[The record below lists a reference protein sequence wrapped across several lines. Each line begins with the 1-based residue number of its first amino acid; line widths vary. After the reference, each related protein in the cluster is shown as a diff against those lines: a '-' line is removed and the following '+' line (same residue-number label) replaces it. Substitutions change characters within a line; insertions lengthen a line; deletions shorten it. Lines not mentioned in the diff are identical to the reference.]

1 MPFRLWFQAPRRVL
15 VLFVTITLV
24 PAAALGWLGWWAL
37 KQNRALDKQRETE
50 GLELLADRVSGALDR
65 ALADLQ
71 GRLDSPATSL
81 PEDTILLSAGPK
93 DLEATPAGRLVYY
106 PMAPAGAEPPSARFA
121 AADELELR
129 RQDPAA
135 AIALLRKEIE
145 NGDPSVRA
153 GALLRLGRNEKK
165 LGHPAAALAAY
176 SELARLGEVRVEGLP
191 AEMAAR
197 EARCRLYEQAGRV
210 KELAAEAAALHA
222 GLREGRWRIARATW
236 QFHLEEA
243 ARWMSPP
250 EPAPLDG
257 NQLALAA
264 AAEWVYQRWQADR
277 DSSGRQFLTL
287 EGRPVMVAWKATA
300 SKLRAAAAGPRAV
313 HSALNPVARD
323 PGVSIALSDAAG
335 LPVLGRP
342 ATHPRVQVVRVAA
355 ASGLPWTLHVA
366 RTDPAAPSAQSRF
379 LAAGG
384 AMLALLLV
392 GGGYFVFRAMAREMA
407 VAQLQSDFVSAVSHE
422 FRSPLTSIRQLSH
435 LLASDRVP
443 GDDQRGRVYGALVRE
458 SERLHTL
465 VEALL
470 DFGRMEAGSLRYRL
484 EPLDP
489 VQLVTE
495 VTEAFRLNPAALG
508 YSIQLRAEPGLPRVA
523 ADREALSRALWNLL
537 DNAVKYSPESKDIF
551 AEVAGQAS
559 GVAIRV
565 RDQGLGIPGSQH
577 KEIFKK
583 FVRGN
588 PASAVIGTGIGL
600 AMVEHIVRGH
610 RGRILLDS
618 EPGRGSTFTI
628 LLPAQRRS

>member
-24 PAAALGWLGWWAL
+24 PTAALGWLGWWTF
-37 KQNRALDKQRETE
+37 KQNRALDKQRDME

-71 GRLDSPATSL
+71 GRLDSPPTSL
-81 PEDTILLSAGPK
+81 PEDTILLSAGPEE
-93 DLEATPAGRLVYY
+93 LEATPAGRLVYY
-106 PMAPAGAEPPSARFA
+106 PVAPAGVEPPTAGFA

-129 RQDPAA
+129 RKDPAA
-135 AIALLRKEIE
+135 AISLLRKQVE
-145 NGDPSVRA
+145 NGDASVRA

-165 LGHPAAALAAY
+165 LGRHAEALAAY
-176 SELARLGEVRVEGLP
+176 SELERLGQVRVEGLP

-210 KELAAEAAALHA
+210 KELAAEAAVLHA
-222 GLREGRWRIARATW
+222 GLRAGRWRIARATW
-236 QFHLEEA
+236 QFHVGEA

-250 EPAPLDG
+250 VPAPADAD
-257 NQLALAA
+257 QLALAA

-277 DSSGRQFLTL
+277 NSEGRRFLTL
-287 EGRPVMVAWKATA
+287 EGRPVMVVWRATA
-300 SKLRAAAAGPRAV
+300 ARLHAAAAGPRAV
-313 HSALNPVARD
+313 NAALNPVVRD

-342 ATHPRVQVVRVAA
+342 ATHPRVHVVRVAA
-355 ASGLPWTLHVA
+355 ESGLPWTLHVV
-366 RTDPAAPSAQSRF
+366 RTDPASPSAQSRF
-379 LAAGG
+379 LVAGG
-384 AMLALLLV
+384 AVLALLLV
-392 GGGYFVFRAMAREMA
+392 GGGYFVFRAMIREMA

-435 LLASDRVP
+435 LLASGRVP
-443 GDDQRGRVYGALVRE
+443 DDDQRGRVYGALVRE

-465 VEALL
+465 VESLL

-484 EPLDP
+484 EPLDAVP
-489 VQLVTE
+489 LVTE
-495 VTEAFRLNPAALG
+495 VIEAFRLNPAALG
-508 YSIQLRAEPGLPRVA
+508 YDIRLRVEPGVPRVA
-523 ADREALSRALWNLL
+523 ADREALGRALWNLL
-537 DNAVKYSPESKDIF
+537 DNAVKYSPGNKDIVV
-551 AEVAGQAS
+551 EVAGQDS

-565 RDQGLGIPGSQH
+565 RDRGTGIPGSQH
-577 KEIFKK
+577 GEIFKK

-588 PASAVIGTGIGL
+588 PASAVKGTGIGL

-610 RGRILLDS
+610 RGRILLES
-618 EPGRGSTFTI
+618 EPGKGSTFTI
-628 LLPAQRRS
+628 WLPTERRP